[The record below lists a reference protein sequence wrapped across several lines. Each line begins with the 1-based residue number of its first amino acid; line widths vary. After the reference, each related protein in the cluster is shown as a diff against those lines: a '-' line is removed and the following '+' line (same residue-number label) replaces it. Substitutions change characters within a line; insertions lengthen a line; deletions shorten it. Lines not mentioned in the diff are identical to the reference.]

1 MAKYGLPYKGSKNKL
16 ADWIVNIL
24 PEGDTLV
31 DLFAGGCAIT
41 DCAMRTDKWKHFI
54 INDIDADIMQL
65 FVDAINGKY
74 KNDDRWIS
82 REDFERLKDS
92 EPYVRYCWSF
102 CSNGRDYLYG
112 KDVEPYKKALHHLIY
127 GASVKERRLAYKV
140 VLRELNNYLIAK
152 GQHLGDKGSLASGHT
167 SLESL
172 ENLERLENIEKSQK
186 LDKLER
192 LQSLENLE
200 RLENIE
206 KSQKLD
212 KLERLQSLE
221 NLERFSLDYQSVPIP
236 DNAVIYCDIP
246 YKGTNVYGKTKTD
259 SFDYERFYDWAAQ
272 QKNIYISE
280 YSMPEDRFEIVAE
293 KEHLSTMS
301 ATNNNCRSIERIYTV
316 RR

>member
-16 ADWIVNIL
+16 ADWIVDIL
-24 PEGDTLV
+24 PKGDTLV

-112 KDVEPYKKALHHLIY
+112 KDVEPYKKALHQLIY
-127 GASVKERRLAYKV
+127 GTSVKERRLAYKV
-140 VLRELNNYLIAK
+140 VLRELNAYLIAK
-152 GQHLGDKGSLASGHT
+152 GQHLGDKGSLTSGHT

-172 ENLERLENIEKSQK
+172 ENLERLENIEKSQ
-186 LDKLER
+186 R
-192 LQSLENLE
+192 
-200 RLENIE
+200 
-206 KSQKLD
+206 LD

-221 NLERFSLDYQSVPIP
+221 NLERFSVDYQSVPIP

-259 SFDYERFYDWAAQ
+259 SFDYERFYDWAIQ

-301 ATNNNCRSIERIYTV
+301 ATNNNCRSVERIYTV